1 MAFSL
6 AARPPS
12 SASFPPV
19 GQPYVFPQWVG
30 CRPHRAPASVLLRRW
45 HSHWCQSPRQQARFS
60 EPRQWDHPVPGS
72 AAHSGSTACP
82 TGTSPLLGGST
93 PGVIRVYQEGNAK
106 PNGQGEGHQL
116 HNRRRTSPPDE
127 GHLWFLDLWS
137 QPVLLMEMLIV
148 TQKVLMEAGS
158 EYLSFLSDLSF
169 HLVRVQVVG
178 RQHCVYATLIKAWQW
193 FMMQDMFF
201 SLAIVCYGFSS
212 FWYALSSWKITSMF
226 SSSLCS

>member
-1 MAFSL
+1 MFSHSGWDVGL
-6 AARPPS
+6 IVRLLLSS
-12 SASFPPV
+12 SADDIPIDAKV
-19 GQPYVFPQWVG
+19 L
-30 CRPHRAPASVLLRRW
+30 ASRLV
-45 HSHWCQSPRQQARFS
+45 SQSQGNGITQS
-60 EPRQWDHPVPGS
+60 SGS

-178 RQHCVYATLIKAWQW
+178 RQHCVYATLIKAWQ
-193 FMMQDMFF
+193 
-201 SLAIVCYGFSS
+201 
-212 FWYALSSWKITSMF
+212 
-226 SSSLCS
+226 